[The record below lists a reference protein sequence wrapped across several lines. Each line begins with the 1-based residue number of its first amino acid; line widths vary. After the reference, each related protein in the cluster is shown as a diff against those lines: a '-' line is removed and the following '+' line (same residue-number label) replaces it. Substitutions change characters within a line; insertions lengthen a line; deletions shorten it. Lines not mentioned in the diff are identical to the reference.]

1 MRLPLRLAVRPLVTG
16 FTLIEILVVVS
27 IIGILAT
34 VGLANFM
41 PSLAKGRDAQRLD
54 DARKIIAALEQYKA
68 DYGSYPVVAG
78 WVDSSSAAADWIPG
92 ISPTYIERAPI
103 DPKNLASKDLY
114 YYYRSDGNDYCLQIS
129 QERPA
134 ITHRFFKVESNG
146 SWKLRFGI
154 AGGPNVGQCAL

>member
-1 MRLPLRLAVRPLVTG
+1 MQLPKLRG
-16 FTLIEILVVVS
+16 FTLIEILVVIS

-54 DARKIIAALEQYKA
+54 DARKVIAALEQYKA
-68 DYGSYPVVAG
+68 DYGTYPVVVG
-78 WVDSSSAAADWIPG
+78 WVTSTSASPSWIPG
-92 ISPTYIERAPI
+92 ISPTYIEKAPI
-103 DPKNLASKDLY
+103 DPRNTVTKDLIY
-114 YYYRSDGNDYCLQIS
+114 QYRSDGNDYCIQVS

-134 ITHRFFKVESNG
+134 TIHRFFHSESNG